1 MKRLQKPQIVNE
13 NINIAAV
20 KADDRISRITPII
33 ESELEIVRLASTCQ
47 QSSIDPKTGK
57 VIIDKKFRN
66 NIEKWKPIKKSHEK
80 KMF

>member
-20 KADDRISRITPII
+20 KSDDRISRITPII
-33 ESELEIVRLASTCQ
+33 ESELEIVRLAKNCQ

-57 VIIDKKFRN
+57 EIIDKKFRN

>member
-20 KADDRISRITPII
+20 KADDRITRITPII
-33 ESELEIVRLASTCQ
+33 ESELEIVRLASNCQ
-47 QSSIDPKTGK
+47 QSTIDPKTGK
-57 VIIDKKFRN
+57 EIIDKKFRN